1 MNYINRRLFLALA
14 VLLCAGF
21 SSQSLFGQIYL
32 GEHSSGCICCLASRT
47 MVENAVFLNEP
58 RPSLATYDAVMPL
71 TTSSSLNATP
81 LGTVTNNLGSFNI
94 VINPNA
100 ALAGNA
106 AALAAFNRAAA
117 QWEARISD
125 PITVVIDG
133 NLSALAP
140 NVIGQASSV
149 LYGVPYAGVGGIRNG
164 LIADAS
170 DEADD
175 AIVNSLPNTFTASLP
190 VGFSLNGSVAIS
202 QANLKALGDTFGGA
216 DGTITFS
223 TNFSFDFDNSNG
235 VTPGTM
241 DFETVA
247 AHEIG
252 HILGF
257 TSRVDDIDNKVNNNI
272 PGAIFVTPLDIFR
285 FVDSANTAFD
295 PTNAATFGTA
305 TRNLVPGANG
315 ITDFGDNAWGI
326 GSEFRM
332 STGVTQG
339 DGNQASHWKA
349 DDITG
354 LYIGMMDP
362 TLNFGTIQAIT
373 EADFRAL
380 DLIGWDIAPVP
391 EPSTYA
397 LGITGL
403 AAFWCV
409 RRKRAA

>member
-1 MNYINRRLFLALA
+1 MGSRVLA
-14 VLLCAGF
+14 
-21 SSQSLFGQIYL
+21 
-32 GEHSSGCICCLASRT
+32 
-47 MVENAVFLNEP
+47 ENAVILSEP
-58 RPSLATYDAVMPL
+58 APPPLLTYDAVMPDSS
-71 TTSSSLNATP
+71 SSSLNATP
-81 LGTVTNNLGSFNI
+81 LGTVTNNLGSFDI
-94 VINPNA
+94 QILPNMT
-100 ALAGNA
+100 LSGNA
-106 AALAAFNRAAA
+106 AALAAFNRAAM
-117 QWEARISD
+117 QWESRISD
-125 PITVVIDG
+125 PVTIVING
-133 NLSALAP
+133 NLQSLAP

-149 LYGVPYAGVGGIRNG
+149 LYGVPYSGIGGIRNG

-175 AIVNSLPNTFTASLP
+175 AIVSSLPATFTATVP
-190 VGFSLNGSVAIS
+190 AGFSLNGNVAIS
-202 QANLKALGDTFGGA
+202 QANLKALGDTFGIP

-223 TNFSFDFDNSNG
+223 TNFNFDFDNSDG
-235 VTPGTM
+235 VTPGFV

-257 TSRVDDIDNKVNNNI
+257 TSRVDDVDNKVNNGT
-272 PGAIFVTPLDIFR
+272 PGAIFITPLDIYR
-285 FVDSANTAFD
+285 FVDSANTSLD
-295 PTNAATFGTA
+295 PIDAATFGTA

-315 ITDFGDNAWGI
+315 IMDFGNNAWGI

-349 DDITG
+349 DDLTG
-354 LYIGMMDP
+354 FYIGMMDP
-362 TLNFGTIQAIT
+362 TLSAGVIQQIS

-380 DLIGWDIAPVP
+380 DLIGWDIAPLP
-391 EPSTYA
+391 EPGTYA

-403 AAFWCV
+403 AFFWWV